1 MAIFEITIILKNFK
15 RQAIK
20 YIPIFTHIIQ
30 KIHFKIE
37 STITLIKI
45 NYLKF
50 DFTLNLCSK
59 KYSSMDLS
67 EVKKMP
73 ERDENKSLILKDNDQ
88 IYSELLN
95 QKTMKYLNLEV
106 IIKNIN

>member
-1 MAIFEITIILKNFK
+1 
-15 RQAIK
+15 
-20 YIPIFTHIIQ
+20 
-30 KIHFKIE
+30 
-37 STITLIKI
+37 
-45 NYLKF
+45 
-50 DFTLNLCSK
+50 
-59 KYSSMDLS
+59 MDLS